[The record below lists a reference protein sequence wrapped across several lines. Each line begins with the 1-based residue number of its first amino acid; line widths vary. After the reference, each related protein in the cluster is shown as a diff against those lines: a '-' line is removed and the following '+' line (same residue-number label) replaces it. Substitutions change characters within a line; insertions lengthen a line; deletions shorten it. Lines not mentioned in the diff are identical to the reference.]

1 MQDNLPQ
8 AEIELKQA
16 IAADPHFA
24 DALAELGLL
33 HIRIR
38 KYIAAGDELDRAFA
52 LEPDNFDVNADLLIL
67 YQKNGD
73 PRAAEQKAH
82 FEEIKKKQAE
92 DEHLLWRTIE
102 VRPY

>member
-1 MQDNLPQ
+1 MHWPSW
-8 AEIELKQA
+8 ACYTSG
-16 IAADPHFA
+16 FA
-24 DALAELGLL
+24 STTTL
-33 HIRIR
+33 
-38 KYIAAGDELDRAFA
+38 GDELDRAFA

-73 PRAAEQKAH
+73 PRAAEQKAR